1 MFKGSRQKCQYVP
14 PVILQ
19 LEEENCKLCE
29 ETQFHLE
36 AAQVK
41 RALPFPLASN
51 KGSITHNFDN
61 KTAIW

>member
-29 ETQFHLE
+29 ETQFHLHLQ
-36 AAQVK
+36 AALVK
-41 RALPFPLASN
+41 RAIPFQ
-51 KGSITHNFDN
+51 FDTFIACAHLCRAAN
-61 KTAIW
+61 